1 MAMYIIRMWLRSLA
15 GFAFVLILER
25 ASAGPTLTFFL
36 TGLVFV
42 VLTMLTYG
50 DWCSVRRA
58 ACCACYPPAPRAG
71 WTWRAGSCSP

>member
-1 MAMYIIRMWLRSLA
+1 MAMYLIRILLRSLA
-15 GFAFVLILER
+15 GFAVVLILER

-42 VLTMLTYG
+42 VLTTLTYG

-58 ACCACYPPAPRAG
+58 VCCTCWPLPPRA
-71 WTWRAGSCSP
+71 WRPVPGNSSP